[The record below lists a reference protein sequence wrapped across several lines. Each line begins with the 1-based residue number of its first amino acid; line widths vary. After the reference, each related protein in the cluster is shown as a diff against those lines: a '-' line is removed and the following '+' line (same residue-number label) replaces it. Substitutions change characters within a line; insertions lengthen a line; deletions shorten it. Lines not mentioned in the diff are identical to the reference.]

1 MDQSA
6 EAGWCVG
13 CKSTRTSTGSVKRVR
28 SSRFHCDKI
37 CTKCEIRLKREARA
51 AAGRR
56 KATAGISVVGHGA
69 ATGCAPMVGRPVLAP
84 LSVNKMPGV
93 QASNTPSKITT
104 SLQTPR
110 ATAGAAISGAVG
122 SPAGGFAPPI
132 SASRLQHS
140 LLSVHHDS
148 NHELGGVGRPD
159 TPAKVPTLVASQ
171 HSPQTPVAMRR
182 PSFGRDVAGK
192 TQVSNVAPLAGA
204 HAAHETLERSVL

>member
-69 ATGCAPMVGRPVLAP
+69 ATGCAPKVGRPVLAP
-84 LSVNKMPGV
+84 LSVNK
-93 QASNTPSKITT
+93 QASNTPIKVTT

-110 ATAGAAISGAVG
+110 ATAEADISGAVG
-122 SPAGGFAPPI
+122 LPAGGFARPPI

-140 LLSVHHDS
+140 LLSVHHAS
-148 NHELGGVGRPD
+148 NHELGGVGRLY

>member
-13 CKSTRTSTGSVKRVR
+13 CKSTRTFTGSVKRVR
-28 SSRFHCDKI
+28 SSRFHCGKI
-37 CTKCEIRLKREARA
+37 CTKCEMRLKREASA
-51 AAGRR
+51 AAGRAQ
-56 KATAGISVVGHGA
+56 ATAGTSVVGHGA

-93 QASNTPSKITT
+93 QASNTPSKVTT

-110 ATAGAAISGAVG
+110 ATAEADISGAVG
-122 SPAGGFAPPI
+122 LPAGGFARPPI

-159 TPAKVPTLVASQ
+159 TPAKVLTLVASQ
-171 HSPQTPVAMRR
+171 HSPQTPVAMRH
-182 PSFGRDVAGK
+182 PSFGRDVAVRARECVMNLQFLNCR
-192 TQVSNVAPLAGA
+192 TNTPL
-204 HAAHETLERSVL
+204 SP

>member
-1 MDQSA
+1 M
-6 EAGWCVG
+6 
-13 CKSTRTSTGSVKRVR
+13 
-28 SSRFHCDKI
+28 
-37 CTKCEIRLKREARA
+37 
-51 AAGRR
+51 
-56 KATAGISVVGHGA
+56 
-69 ATGCAPMVGRPVLAP
+69 
-84 LSVNKMPGV
+84 
-93 QASNTPSKITT
+93 

-140 LLSVHHDS
+140 LLSVHHAS

-171 HSPQTPVAMRR
+171 HSESPQTPVTMRR
-182 PSFGRDVAGK
+182 PSFGCDVAGK